1 VPVTLED
8 AYLVLMRQAS
18 RNGSP
23 PTAVPARDHGS
34 PAAAE
39 VLG

>member
-1 VPVTLED
+1 
-8 AYLVLMRQAS
+8 MRQAS

-23 PTAVPARDHGS
+23 PAAAPAGNHGS